1 MEQTKRFEVSG
12 IQSTMTIILRA
23 HFKILSNGKNPF
35 EKQKQ
40 WGKAK
45 KDKEEFRDPIVYFPL
60 EIATDKEPE
69 DLLSRIIHEWQR
81 RGGIPLWIK
90 ELQSLESDTI
100 LAFYNIF
107 TTTPKKYN
115 ILQEFCAIF
124 LELLSMTQE
133 LDSTEFFLPRK
144 IFQTTALSPRW
155 SSASRTPSSPDKTS
169 CTLVK

>member
-1 MEQTKRFEVSG
+1 
-12 IQSTMTIILRA
+12 MTIILGA

-107 TTTPKKYN
+107 TATPKKY
-115 ILQEFCAIF
+115 ILQEFCAIL
-124 LELLSMTQE
+124 LELQSMAQE
-133 LDSTEFFLPRK
+133 LDTTEFFWPRK

-155 SSASRTPSSPDKTS
+155 SSASRTPSSPDKTRR
-169 CTLVK
+169 TLGK

>member
-81 RGGIPLWIK
+81 CGGIPLWIK

-107 TTTPKKYN
+107 TAIPKKYN
-115 ILQEFCAIF
+115 ILQEFCAIL

-133 LDSTEFFLPRK
+133 LDTTEFFWPRK